1 MFEWVKSLHTHLAP
15 SGAMGQL
22 VSPDKYQPLHP
33 GYIVSVMVRRRFG
46 WDADDEREKLALEI
60 LGIGNSPLLF
70 LS

>member
-1 MFEWVKSLHTHLAP
+1 
-15 SGAMGQL
+15 MGQL